1 MRRILSGRLLKL
13 SGVLL
18 GLLQVSALLYG
29 QDDERRYRFSLD
41 AGNRWSSSFS
51 GSRDLYRS
59 HLDYGE
65 GPRLFAGNFE
75 VSAPR
80 GTNSWFDRFQ
90 LRLNDWGGEPHTAAH
105 LRMEKSRLY
114 DVRFDYRNVQ
124 YYSSVP
130 RFANPFFEQGNLQS
144 QHVFDVGQRF
154 SHLVFSVF
162 PGTTISPYVAFDRH
176 DRHGPVRTT
185 LAAAGDEFVIGSLWD
200 TYSNDIRGGV
210 NVALPTFSLLLEQGY
225 RQYREKT
232 NLFTSG
238 FQPGNS
244 LRPIF
249 GRDVVLNDYQADNDT
264 TANIP
269 FSNAAAV
276 WRPHD
281 SLSLRGNA
289 AYSMANLNPHYSD
302 VLAGNFFSFPLQAF
316 FQGQRQQIFSQV
328 KKPSFFGDFSAE
340 WEVFDR
346 FRLVENI
353 KTHNFHVSS
362 SSLSDFVYL
371 QFEPVLE
378 QGIREQFGQQIQQD
392 QFLSFDNLT
401 QQLQGL
407 FYVTPRLIA
416 RLGHRY
422 ERREMRLQ
430 DRFEFSRNVL
440 LAGLSYDFTAG
451 NRVSAEYEYGNTN
464 RPIMRTDIVDFQRA
478 RLRGRFT
485 PFAALQF
492 EGSATLFDTE
502 TDDVPQIDFTSRNRD
517 YALQLNYTPARR
529 FSFSGGWER
538 SSIRTNILYI
548 VPQTFTLDRS
558 RYREKGNFGNAYLN
572 VLLIRNA
579 SLSLGYSVWGVS
591 GSFPLNYHRPMARL
605 EVPVHERISFYGH
618 WNYYDYNEK
627 VAFLPQDY
635 RTHLTVVGFR
645 VAMDRRP

>member
-1 MRRILSGRLLKL
+1 MRRIFSGRQVIMAGL
-13 SGVLL
+13 LL

-41 AGNRWSSSFS
+41 AGNRWSSSFN

-65 GPRLFAGNFE
+65 GPRLFNGNFE
-75 VSAPR
+75 ISNPR
-80 GTNSWFDRFQ
+80 GTNSLFDRFQ
-90 LRLNDWGGEPHTAAH
+90 LRLNDWGGEPHTSASV
-105 LRMEKSRLY
+105 RMEKSTIY
-114 DVRFDYRNVQ
+114 DVRFNYRNVQ

-130 RFANPFFEQGNLQS
+130 RFANPFFEQGNVQS

-154 SHLVFSVF
+154 SGVEARIF
-162 PGTTISPYVAFDRH
+162 PGTTISPYLAFDRS

-185 LAAAGDEFVIGSLWD
+185 LAAAGDEFVIGSMWD

-210 NVALPTFSLLLEQGY
+210 NLGFSSFSLLLEQGF
-225 RQYREKT
+225 RQHREKT

-249 GRDVVLNDYQADNDT
+249 GRDIILNDYQANHDST
-264 TANIP
+264 VNIP
-269 FSNAAAV
+269 FSNGAAV
-276 WRPHD
+276 WRPVE
-281 SLSLRGNA
+281 SLTLRANA
-289 AYSMANLNPHYSD
+289 AYSMANLKPHYSD
-302 VLAGNFFSFPLQAF
+302 SLAGNFFSLPLLAF
-316 FQGQRQQIFSQV
+316 FQGQRQQVFSQV
-328 KKPSFFGDFSAE
+328 KKPNFFGDFSAE
-340 WEVFDR
+340 WEAFGR
-346 FRLVENI
+346 FRLVENL
-353 KTHNFHVSS
+353 KTHNYHVSS
-362 SSLSDFVYL
+362 MALSNLVYL

-378 QGIREQFGQQIQQD
+378 QGIREQFGQEVRED

-401 QQLQGL
+401 QELQGL
-407 FYVTPRLIA
+407 FYVTPRFIA

-422 ERREMRLQ
+422 ERREMQLQ

-451 NRVSAEYEYGNTN
+451 NRVSAEYEYGKTN
-464 RPIMRTDIVDFQRA
+464 RPILRTDIVDFQRA
-478 RLRGRFT
+478 RLRGRLT
-485 PFAALQF
+485 PFNGLQL
-492 EGSATLFDTE
+492 EGSAMLFDHE
-502 TDDVPQIDFTSRNRD
+502 NDEASQIDFTSRTRD

-538 SSIRTNILYI
+538 NTIRTNLLYI
-548 VPQTFTLDRS
+548 IPQTFTLDRS

-579 SLSLGYSVWGVS
+579 NLSLGYSVWGVS
-591 GSFPLNYHRPMARL
+591 GSFPLNYHRPVARL
-605 EVPVHERISFYGH
+605 EVPVHERISFYGQ
-618 WNYYDYNEK
+618 WNYYGYNEK

-635 RTHLTVVGFR
+635 RTNLTVVGFR
-645 VAMDRRP
+645 VAMDRP